1 MVLPRLQWLLINCR
15 LGLNTVAV
23 DRMLTGWLSSV
34 TCLTRTGSY
43 RWSCQRIAP
52 PGLSTIDAAP
62 VVPVLVGP
70 VCDPVVITRLWL
82 SSSQSRGSGSSICGC
97 RSSQL
102 PSRICR
108 AQPAAP
114 AVSVA
119 CRRQYLL
126 LTAPVL
132 VSVAH
137 SSSTVDPLAPPGRSG
152 TRSSSS
158 FCSLLL

>member
-1 MVLPRLQWLLINCR
+1 MVGLVVLPRLQWLLINCR

-70 VCDPVVITRLWL
+70 VCDPVVITHLWL
-82 SSSQSRGSGSSICGC
+82 SSSQSRGSGSSVCGEAVALLGSGIGC
-97 RSSQL
+97 
-102 PSRICR
+102 PSIRGLQI
-108 AQPAAP
+108 
-114 AVSVA
+114 
-119 CRRQYLL
+119 QYMSLK
-126 LTAPVL
+126 APV
-132 VSVAH
+132 S
-137 SSSTVDPLAPPGRSG
+137 VDPLRRTPVAPVSV
-152 TRSSSS
+152 TCSSSS
-158 FCSLLL
+158 IGCL